1 MAIFLLWFS
10 IFSFTVFTVAL
21 VICVFRFLRSRQ
33 LTQGLYLLLV
43 LVFDLWLLTFTYL
56 FFTDVYLRPLSSGAR
71 MALGLARML
80 VSAVILF
87 LYGDLVLRLA
97 GRAPAAAR
105 RWLLLIAPGT
115 YCAVILLSL
124 RSISLPVAGIIT
136 FLYFSYLAAV
146 GVYANIAGNR
156 NQGTLPENLRVFL
169 RFSTVAFAVLI
180 LSRIVLENRFN
191 WFGLCV

>member
-33 LTQGLYLLLV
+33 FTQGLYLLLV

-80 VSAVILF
+80 VSAVIL
-87 LYGDLVLRLA
+87 
-97 GRAPAAAR
+97 
-105 RWLLLIAPGT
+105 
-115 YCAVILLSL
+115 
-124 RSISLPVAGIIT
+124 
-136 FLYFSYLAAV
+136 YFSYLAAV

-169 RFSTVAFAVLI
+169 RFSTVALRCAG